1 MKNRSLKNAASS
13 LRRLLLCGLLCA
25 AVTFSSVV
33 LASCSQKKDSGDGKD
48 GDKKQ
53 SEQVT
58 NPETDAKSNETEPTQ
73 TTEPPQ
79 TAAPETDAPKGTD
92 EDTTAPGDDHVPE
105 QPANPTED
113 NKPQDNPGV
122 DVTPTE
128 LTPVGGE
135 NTDGTS
141 GSDGTS
147 GADSTSGS
155 DAENPDIATDPSAS
169 GALAELAGAKDSG
182 RFESKQS
189 KTLKLL
195 VDWEY
200 EILDDGMAEVTV
212 KVGVSHYRISARE
225 KVDWGA
231 IQVDGNAVLFTTPA
245 FERREDTYAYTPFYT
260 AVYKTDKNSMEIEAS
275 WKVLGV
281 YSGQEIDTLTTEGT
295 ITFGTVDE

>member
-1 MKNRSLKNAASS
+1 MKNRNLKKAASS
-13 LRRLLLCGLLCA
+13 LRRLFLCGLLCA
-25 AVTFSSVV
+25 AVTWSSAV
-33 LASCSQKKDSGDGKD
+33 LASCSQKKDGEDSKD

-58 NPETDAKSNETEPTQ
+58 NPETDAPSNVTEPSQ

-79 TAAPETDAPKGTD
+79 TTAPETDAPKGTD

-113 NKPQDNPGV
+113 NKPEDNPETDG
-122 DVTPTE
+122 TPTE

-135 NTDGTS
+135 NT
-141 GSDGTS
+141 DGTS

-155 DAENPDIATDPSAS
+155 DAENPDIVTDPSAS
-169 GALAELAGAKDSG
+169 GALTELAGAKDSG

-245 FERREDTYAYTPFYT
+245 FERRENTYAYTPFYT
-260 AVYKTDKNSMEIEAS
+260 AVYKTDKSSMEIEAS
-275 WKVLGV
+275 WKVLGT

-295 ITFGTVDE
+295 ITFGVVDE